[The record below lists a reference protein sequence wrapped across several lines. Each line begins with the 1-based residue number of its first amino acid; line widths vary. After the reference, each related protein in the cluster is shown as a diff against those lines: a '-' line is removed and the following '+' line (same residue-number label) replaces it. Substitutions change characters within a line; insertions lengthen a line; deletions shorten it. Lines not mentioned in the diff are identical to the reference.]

1 MSLDNV
7 QYRTMTKICKETI
20 IQEIA
25 YMYNEE
31 CNTFVNE
38 VSSYVEGPEK
48 ATRGGVNGSQSKF
61 LTGIWPMSL
70 TQPDVPLY

>member
-7 QYRTMTKICKETI
+7 QDRTITKICKEII

-38 VSSYVEGPEK
+38 VSSDVLMMLQHES
-48 ATRGGVNGSQSKF
+48 VF
-61 LTGIWPMSL
+61 LAVDGLWSTDIWMEIC
-70 TQPDVPLY
+70 

>member
-7 QYRTMTKICKETI
+7 QDRTMTKICTETI

-38 VSSYVEGPEK
+38 VSSDVFMMLQHESVFIAIKGLWS
-48 ATRGGVNGSQSKF
+48 TD
-61 LTGIWPMSL
+61 IWKEIG
-70 TQPDVPLY
+70 